1 MSELTKVSKS
11 PSDFDGQE
19 PEYDERL
26 DFFDRSSNKNKFWHI
41 RVFGEF
47 VVRNYGR
54 HGTNGQTVVHQAY
67 DGWYARHEADKLY
80 WKKKDKGYVKDTT
93 TILDRMVREID

>member
-1 MSELTKVSKS
+1 MSDLTKVTNNLSR
-11 PSDFDGQE
+11 FDGLE
-19 PEYDERL
+19 PSYDERL
-26 DFFDRSSNKNKFWHI
+26 DFFDKTQNKNKFWHI

-47 VVRNYGR
+47 IVRNYGR

-67 DGWYARHEADKLY
+67 STWDAKEEADKLY

-93 TILDRMVREID
+93 TILDRLVREVE